1 MLATGIPE
9 LRKEEDIHYLRT
21 ALMLDKTDEEAA
33 VHIEEQIAEA
43 LSSKATKANEWIHIM
58 AKKK

>member
-9 LRKEEDIHYLRT
+9 LSCEEDITYLRT
-21 ALMLDKTDEEAA
+21 ALMMDSTDEEAA
-33 VHIEEQIAEA
+33 AHIEEQIETSLASA
-43 LSSKATKANEWIHIM
+43 ATKFNEWVHIM